1 MVTRTDIHEHPE
13 RGSNQDMSRF
23 RMVKHPPK
31 QLPYMT
37 KSLCPVCLLDEKK
50 VTVIDA
56 TVFERNNQIL
66 FEKECPYHGEFED
79 IYWSDAEM
87 FMRVMKYWYE
97 SIGIENPRTESTHGC
112 PEDCGQCSDH
122 LAHTA
127 LGLIDVT
134 NRCNLSCPICFAN
147 AEESDS
153 VYEPNPD
160 LVLEMLKNL
169 RNNLPAPCPAVQ
181 FAGGEPTMSDH
192 LPQFIKWAD
201 ELGFRHIMAATNGIR
216 IARNP
221 DYLQQL
227 VDAGLKTLYLQFDGV
242 TEKPYLVSR
251 NRDLREIKNQAL
263 ASARS
268 ADLDGIILVP
278 TIVKG
283 VNDQEL
289 GGIIQYALD
298 NRDIVR
304 CINFQPVS
312 VTGRI
317 EHEKR
322 RSMRITTPDAIK
334 LIESQTNGQIKHSD
348 WYPISSMMGV
358 GRAIGLIRGVNLF
371 ELHSHFACGMAT
383 FLFIQD
389 DGTYYPITE
398 VVDLEKLLVTLEDIC
413 NLYADG
419 GRLPGL
425 RAKLK
430 LVKFLRH
437 VKKKSFMKPL
447 ISSFLKSGSYSSLRA
462 FMNKVIMLGMMHFQD
477 PWNIDLERV
486 RHCTINYATPDG
498 RIIPFC
504 TYNNIHREAVESMY
518 GMNSQEGPIVKKE
531 SSDGHRN

>member
-1 MVTRTDIHEHPE
+1 MDRKRKLHEHPE
-13 RGSNQDMSRF
+13 RGSTGDMSRF

-31 QLPYMT
+31 SLPYAT
-37 KSLCPVCLLDEKK
+37 KSICPVCLLEEKTVK
-50 VTVIDA
+50 VIDA
-56 TVFERNNQIL
+56 TVFEHKGQIL
-66 FEKECPYHGEFED
+66 FKKKCSQHGEFED
-79 IYWSDAEM
+79 LYWSDAAM
-87 FMRVMKYWYE
+87 FKRVMRYWYR
-97 SIGIENPRTESTHGC
+97 SIGLENPRTQTIHDC
-112 PEDCGQCSDH
+112 PRDCGQCNDH

-147 AEESDS
+147 AEQSESI
-153 VYEPNPD
+153 YEPKPD
-160 LVLEMLKNL
+160 DVLEMLKNL
-169 RNNLPAPCPAVQ
+169 RANLPAPCPAVQ
-181 FAGGEPTMSDH
+181 FAGGEPSLSDN
-192 LPQFIKWAD
+192 LPQYVKWAE
-201 ELGFRHIMAATNGIR
+201 ELGFRHIMVATNGIR
-216 IARNP
+216 IAKNP
-221 DYLQQL
+221 EYLQHL
-227 VDAGLKTLYLQFDGV
+227 VDAGLKTLYLQFDGIS
-242 TEKPYLVSR
+242 EEPYMIAR
-251 NRDLREIKNQAL
+251 NRDLREIKNKAL
-263 ASARS
+263 DSARAAS
-268 ADLDGIILVP
+268 LDGVILVP

-289 GGIIQYALD
+289 GGIIQYGLD

-312 VTGRI
+312 ITGRI

-322 RSMRITTPDAIK
+322 MAMRITTPDALH
-334 LIESQTNGQIKHSD
+334 LIEKQTNGRIKHSD

-358 GRAIGLIRGVNLF
+358 GRAIGLIRGVDLF

-383 FLFIQD
+383 FLFIEE

-398 VVDLEKLLVTLEDIC
+398 MVDLERLLITLEEIC

-425 RAKLK
+425 RSKFKL
-430 LVKFLRH
+430 LKFLRH
-437 VKKKSFMKPL
+437 IKKKSFMKPL
-447 ISSFLKSGSYSSLRA
+447 ISSFLRSGSYSSLRA

-504 TYNNIHREAVESMY
+504 TYNNIHREEVESAF
-518 GMNSQEGPIVKKE
+518 GAAASQAVVKNE
-531 SSDGHRN
+531 PSD

>member
-1 MVTRTDIHEHPE
+1 EMYDHPE
-13 RGSNQDMSRF
+13 RRSDSDMSRF
-23 RMVKHPPK
+23 RMEKYPPRE
-31 QLPYMT
+31 LPYRT
-37 KSLCPVCLLDEKK
+37 KSVCPICLLDGKT
-50 VTVIDA
+50 VNVIDA
-56 TVFERNNQIL
+56 TVFERDGKVM
-66 FEKECPYHGEFED
+66 FEKECPHHGEFED
-79 IYWSDAEM
+79 IYWSDAAM
-87 FMRVMKYWYE
+87 FKRVMSYWYR
-97 SIGIENPRTESTHGC
+97 SAGIENPRTQAKNGC
-112 PEDCGQCSDH
+112 PEDCGQCTNH

-147 AEESDS
+147 AEGSGS
-153 VYEPNPD
+153 VYEPEPD
-160 LVLEMLKNL
+160 DVLEMMKNL
-169 RNNLPAPCPAVQ
+169 RSNLPAPCPAVQ
-181 FAGGEPTMSDH
+181 FAGGEPTLSEH
-192 LPQFIKWAD
+192 LTQYVKWAE
-201 ELGFRHIMAATNGIR
+201 ELGFRHIMVASNGIR
-216 IARNP
+216 IARDP
-221 DYLQQL
+221 EYMKQL
-227 VDAGLKTLYLQFDGV
+227 VDAGLKTVYLQFDGV
-242 TEKPYLVSR
+242 TEKPYMTAR

-263 ASARS
+263 DSARA

-278 TIVKG
+278 TIVRG

-312 VTGRI
+312 ITGRI

-322 RSMRITTPDAIK
+322 MAMRITSPDAIRM
-334 LIESQTNGQIKHSD
+334 IEEQTNGKIKRSD

-383 FLFIQD
+383 FLFIED

-398 VVDLEKLLVTLEDIC
+398 VVDLERLLVTLEDIC

-419 GRLPGL
+419 ARLPGF
-425 RAKLK
+425 RSKLK
-430 LVKFLRH
+430 LMRFLRH

-447 ISSFLKSGSYSSLRA
+447 ISSFLKRGSYGSLRA

-486 RHCTINYATPDG
+486 RHCTINYASPDG

-504 TYNNIHREAVESMY
+504 TYNCIHREAVESTY
-518 GMNSQEGPIVKKE
+518 GEDSQPEPLVKE
-531 SSDGHRN
+531 EAAGASRC